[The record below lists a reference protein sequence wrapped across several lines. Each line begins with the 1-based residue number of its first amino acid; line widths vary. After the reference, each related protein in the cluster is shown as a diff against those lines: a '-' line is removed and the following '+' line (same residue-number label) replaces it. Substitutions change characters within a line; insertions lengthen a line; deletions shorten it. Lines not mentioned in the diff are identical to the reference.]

1 MTSLFASPKVNQ
13 VAIVVRDL
21 DATMRNYWEMLG
33 IGPWSVYTF
42 APPLVKEMTYRGR
55 LQDYAIRLA
64 LAQAGDVLYELVQP
78 LSGENIFEEHLQRKG
93 ESVHHIGVFVESY
106 DQAVAEAMRQGH
118 TVIQSGKG
126 YGRWGDGA
134 YGFLDTEESLGVIV
148 ELIQVPRERVKP
160 ERIFPES
167 T

>member
-1 MTSLFASPKVNQ
+1 MKNLFASPRVNQ
-13 VAIVVRDL
+13 VAVVVHDL
-21 DATMRNYWEMLG
+21 DAAMRNYWETLG

-64 LAQAGDVLYELVQP
+64 LAQAGEVLYELVQP
-78 LSGENIFEEHLQRKG
+78 LSGENIFKEHLDRKG
-93 ESVHHIGVFVESY
+93 ESVHHIGVFVDSY
-106 DQAVAEAMRQGH
+106 DRAIAEAMRQGH

-134 YGFLDTEESLGVIV
+134 YGFLDTEKSLGVIV

-160 ERIFPES
+160 ERVFPD
-167 T
+167 TT

>member
-93 ESVHHIGVFVESY
+93 ESVHHIGVFVASY
-106 DQAVAEAMRQGH
+106 DQAVAEATRQGH
-118 TVIQSGKG
+118 S
-126 YGRWGDGA
+126 D
-134 YGFLDTEESLGVIV
+134 
-148 ELIQVPRERVKP
+148 P
-160 ERIFPES
+160 EREGLRAVGRRRLWLS
-167 T
+167 RHRGVSRCDR